1 MAQRCGGGGC
11 FRHVTGEWGL
21 AGLRRISSAEDVG
34 RGEEIAQGRVW
45 KHQEH
50 RVVRNGLEGTL

>member
-1 MAQRCGGGGC
+1 M
-11 FRHVTGEWGL
+11 TGEWGL
-21 AGLRRISSAEDVG
+21 AGLRRISSAEDMG